1 MAVIQ
6 RFPPVNQSAR
16 TASSRCLALEINI
29 SSKRTPQNVGDFL
42 KNVGVFRKNV
52 GDFLKNV
59 GVFRKNV
66 GDFSKN
72 VGDFFKNVGDF
83 HHNHL
88 RTLSK
93 GEKEGGS
100 TR

>member
-6 RFPPVNQSAR
+6 RFLPGNQSAR

-29 SSKRTPQNVGDFL
+29 SSKRTPQNVGDF
-42 KNVGVFRKNV
+42 RKNV
-52 GDFLKNV
+52 GL
-59 GVFRKNV
+59 
-66 GDFSKN
+66 FSKN

-83 HHNHL
+83 HYNHL

-93 GEKEGGS
+93 VENEGVS

>member
-6 RFPPVNQSAR
+6 RFLPGNQSAQ
-16 TASSRCLALEINI
+16 TASSRCLALNINI
-29 SSKRTPQNVGDFL
+29 SSKRTPQNVGDFR
-42 KNVGVFRKNV
+42 KNVGVFR
-52 GDFLKNV
+52 
-59 GVFRKNV
+59 
-66 GDFSKN
+66 KN

>member
-52 GDFLKNV
+52 GDF
-59 GVFRKNV
+59 
-66 GDFSKN
+66 SKN

-88 RTLSK
+88 RTQSK
-93 GEKEGGS
+93 GEKEGVS

>member
-1 MAVIQ
+1 MAVIH
-6 RFPPVNQSAR
+6 RFLPGNQSAR
-16 TASSRCLALEINI
+16 TASSRCLALKINI
-29 SSKRTPQNVGDFL
+29 SSKRTPQNVGDF
-42 KNVGVFRKNV
+42 R
-52 GDFLKNV
+52 KNV

-72 VGDFFKNVGDF
+72 VGVFFKNVGDF

-93 GEKEGGS
+93 GEKEGVS
-100 TR
+100 TS

>member
-6 RFPPVNQSAR
+6 RFLPGNQSAR
-16 TASSRCLALEINI
+16 TASSRCLALNINI
-29 SSKRTPQNVGDFL
+29 SSKRTPQNVGDF
-42 KNVGVFRKNV
+42 R
-52 GDFLKNV
+52 KNV

-88 RTLSK
+88 RTQSK

>member
-6 RFPPVNQSAR
+6 RFLPGNQSAR

-29 SSKRTPQNVGDFL
+29 SSKRTPQNVGDF
-42 KNVGVFRKNV
+42 RKNV
-52 GDFLKNV
+52 GL
-59 GVFRKNV
+59 
-66 GDFSKN
+66 FSKN
-72 VGDFFKNVGDF
+72 VGDFFKKVGDF
-83 HHNHL
+83 HYNHL

-93 GEKEGGS
+93 VENEGVS

>member
-52 GDFLKNV
+52 GDF
-59 GVFRKNV
+59 
-66 GDFSKN
+66 SKN

-93 GEKEGGS
+93 GEKEGVS